1 MADVRSEHPVTN
13 DARAI
18 RVHEAIHSKRMEGIH
33 SAPLPRASST
43 VRTSDRPDVAR
54 PARDR

>member
-1 MADVRSEHPVTN
+1 MATTRIEHPVPN

-18 RVHEAIHSKRMEGIH
+18 RVHEAIHTKRMEGIH
-33 SAPLPRASST
+33 SVPTTRADHT
-43 VRTSDRPDVAR
+43 VREAGCPDASA

>member
-1 MADVRSEHPVTN
+1 MATTRIEHPVPN

-33 SAPLPRASST
+33 SVPTTRAAHT
-43 VRTSDRPDVAR
+43 VREAGRPDVSE